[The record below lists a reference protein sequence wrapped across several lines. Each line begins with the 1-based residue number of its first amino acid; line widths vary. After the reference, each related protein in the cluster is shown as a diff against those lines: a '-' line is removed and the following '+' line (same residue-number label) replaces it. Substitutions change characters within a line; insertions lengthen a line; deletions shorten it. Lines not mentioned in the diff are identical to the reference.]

1 MGRQGQDR
9 CDGVMRRMEEIGAG
23 SDKVPA
29 EINAVGTLAA
39 RVMEA
44 AIVDAVHSSSVS
56 ESEYL
61 SNI

>member
-1 MGRQGQDR
+1 
-9 CDGVMRRMEEIGAG
+9 MRRMEEIGAG

-44 AIVDAVHSSSVS
+44 AIVDAIRSSSVS